1 MGNVLRVFT
10 RDLKR
15 LAKAPAAWVVAI
27 ALIVLPSLYAWINVY
42 GFWNPYDNTGELQV
56 CVVNEDAGY
65 KDKTLGKL
73 DLGSAIV
80 EDLEGNT
87 QMGWAFVDRNE
98 AIARVSSGQAYAA
111 FIIPSSFSAD
121 VAALTSGDIKQ
132 ANIE

>member
-73 DLGSAIV
+73 DIEIHIHLN
-80 EDLEGNT
+80 DLDL
-87 QMGWAFVDRNE
+87 AVL
-98 AIARVSSGQAYAA
+98 
-111 FIIPSSFSAD
+111 
-121 VAALTSGDIKQ
+121 ALDLR
-132 ANIE
+132 